1 MSMIDTN
8 QVRMALLATTKASG
22 LDETFY
28 DILVPTDDGR
38 TENPLMI
45 GQLFGVD
52 LVQHPDVPP
61 DQMHIKRKPAV
72 NYKPQA
78 AIADLRTARE
88 VLVDL
93 GRADGMPEEDAS
105 AIEVTLA
112 WISRQIVHY
121 QKQIK
126 KGDKS

>member
-1 MSMIDTN
+1 MSMIDTD
-8 QVRMALLATTKASG
+8 QVRQALIATTKASG
-22 LDETFY
+22 LDETYY

-38 TENPLMI
+38 PDNPLMI

-52 LVQHPDVPP
+52 LVQHPDVPEN
-61 DQMHIKRKPAV
+61 QMYIKRKPAI

-78 AIADLRTARE
+78 AIADLRAARE

-93 GRADGMPEEDAS
+93 GREADPREDRA

-112 WISRQIVHY
+112 WISKKIVDY
-121 QKQIK
+121 QKQIQ
-126 KGDKS
+126 KGPKS